1 MGKSITNMTTKSMVF
16 FSFRLLFFWIVI
28 SVGFLWLGDELIRWN
43 LSPINQY
50 VQWYLPEFITSL
62 QLESQEEGIFFVLTA
77 QAEMDIYR
85 HQIPIAPGSYEFLA
99 QASLLHSLMPIAL
112 FFILLL
118 SWPTKIKYFPL
129 IACIGCLLAVAI
141 FCLTTPLLLASH
153 IENQL
158 LTAAMNA
165 TGEPLAKPLLMHW
178 TILMELGGTWLLS
191 IVAAISTI
199 FITKL
204 LTNFIFLQM
213 MHGHQF
219 PPKL

>member
-1 MGKSITNMTTKSMVF
+1 MTTKSMLF

-62 QLESQEEGIFFVLTA
+62 QLESQEEDIFFVLTA

-85 HQIPIAPGSYEFLA
+85 HQIPIAPGGYELLA
-99 QASLLHSLMPIAL
+99 RASLLHSLMPIAL

-118 SWPTKIKYFPL
+118 SWPMKIKYFPV

-158 LTAAMNA
+158 LTAAINA
-165 TGEPLAKPLLMHW
+165 SGQALAQPLLMHW
-178 TILMELGGTWLLS
+178 TIVMELGGAWLLP
-191 IVAAISTI
+191 IIAAVSTI
-199 FITKL
+199 FIATSLVNFMSLKL
-204 LTNFIFLQM
+204 SS
-213 MHGHQF
+213 GHLF
-219 PPKL
+219 SSKL